1 MAKSGIYAFG
11 VIYQTKVVYVYQDKI
26 GHVEKGKISIWIRLS
41 IFRVAVSMRILGLD
55 MGSKT
60 IGVALSDPL
69 GWTAQGITTI
79 RRTKKEQDLEEVN
92 KICNEYGVE
101 TIVVGLP
108 KNMNGTI
115 GEAGEKALEFAEL
128 LKEKTE
134 LPIEMWDERLTTVAA
149 HRAMLEADL
158 SRNKR
163 KKIVDKIAATY
174 ILQGYLDRLRL
185 TSK

>member
-1 MAKSGIYAFG
+1 
-11 VIYQTKVVYVYQDKI
+11 
-26 GHVEKGKISIWIRLS
+26 
-41 IFRVAVSMRILGLD
+41 MRILGLD

-79 RRTKKEQDLEEVN
+79 RRTKKEQDLGEVH

-115 GEAGEKALEFAEL
+115 GESGEKALEFAEL
-128 LKEKTE
+128 LKEKTG
-134 LPIEMWDERLTTVAA
+134 LPIEMWDENGKKTYSYNYLANGDYKKYHSDANFLGSFMADGSKRRIYTVDEAA
-149 HRAMLEADL
+149 AVTGGKNTFSIKYR
-158 SRNKR
+158 
-163 KKIVDKIAATY
+163 
-174 ILQGYLDRLRL
+174 
-185 TSK
+185 